1 MVKTIRKNTFWETK
15 IGIIPKD
22 WRIVSLDETSTLH
35 ARIGWQGLTTDEYRT
50 VGKFKLVSGTNFTNG
65 KINWETCNYIDKY
78 RFEQD
83 KNIQLRNEDVL
94 VTKDGSIG
102 KIAYVEMDNEK
113 ATLNSGVF
121 VVRPKRNTYYP
132 KFMYYIFASD
142 YFIEFLNKLTAGS
155 TIVHLYQKDFI
166 NFKYPLPSMKE
177 QQKIATALSDMDDLI
192 ESLEKII
199 EKKKKIKQGTMQQL
213 LTGEKRLPGFVG
225 EWTTKKIGDF
235 CTTYSG
241 GTPSTKNPKYYN
253 GDIPWITSQEL
264 NRSRIYKVDYRISK
278 KGLEESSARLIKE
291 DTLLLAMYGATAGI
305 SSISK
310 IKGAINQAILA
321 ILPEDASS
329 VYLYYLLTYL
339 KKDIVSKYTQGGQ
352 PNLSNNIIRL
362 LELNLPNLR
371 EQQAIAEI
379 LSDMDAEIEALEEK
393 LEKYKKL
400 KEGMMQELL
409 TGRIR
414 LV

>member
-15 IGIIPKD
+15 IGIIPMD

-35 ARIGWQGLTTDEYRT
+35 ARIGWQGLTTAEYRT

-83 KNIQLRNEDVL
+83 TNIQLRNEDVL
-94 VTKDGSIG
+94 VTKDGTIG

-132 KFMYYIFASD
+132 KFMYYIFSSD

-213 LTGEKRLPGFVG
+213 LTGEKRLPGFDNRWINKSLG
-225 EWTTKKIGDF
+225 EIVNFTNGKAHEKAITEHGEYIVVNSRFISTEGKVIR
-235 CTTYSG
+235 YSDE
-241 GTPSTKNPKYYN
+241 KYC
-253 GDIPWITSQEL
+253 PAS
-264 NRSRIYKVDYRISK
+264 
-278 KGLEESSARLIKE
+278 KE
-291 DTLLLAMYGATAGI
+291 DILMVMSDVPNGRAIAKCFYVKKDNIYTVNQRVCILQSTEVH
-305 SSISK
+305 SK
-310 IKGAINQAILA
+310 F
-321 ILPEDASS
+321 
-329 VYLYYLLTYL
+329 LYYLLDRNTYFL
-339 KKDIVSKYTQGGQ
+339 SFDDGAQQT
-352 PNLSNNIIRL
+352 NLSKVDV
-362 LELNLPNLR
+362 LNCPLSIPSQIE
-371 EQQAIAEI
+371 EQQ
-379 LSDMDAEIEALEEK
+379 
-393 LEKYKKL
+393 
-400 KEGMMQELL
+400 
-409 TGRIR
+409 
-414 LV
+414 